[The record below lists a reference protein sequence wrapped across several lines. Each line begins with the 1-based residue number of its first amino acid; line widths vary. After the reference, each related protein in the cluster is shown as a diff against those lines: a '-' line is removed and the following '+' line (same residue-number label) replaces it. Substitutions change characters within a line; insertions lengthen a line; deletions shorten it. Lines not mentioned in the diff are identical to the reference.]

1 MAFIKFNITK
11 YTDLEGNVINAKINR
26 MESDLSSL
34 ATLQP
39 EIIYNALSKKGKIK
53 AWMKL
58 DMGVLDR
65 DMLMGEEVMLLDV
78 GVLDC
83 DFMV

>member
-1 MAFIKFNITK
+1 MAYIKFNITK
-11 YTDLEGNVINAKINR
+11 YTDLEGNVVNAKINR
-26 MESDLSSL
+26 MESDLPSL
-34 ATLQP
+34 VTLQP
-39 EIIYNALSKKGKIK
+39 EIIYNALSKKGKVK

-58 DMGVLDR
+58 DTGLLDR
-65 DMLMGEEVMLLDV
+65 DMLMGEEVMLFDV

>member
-26 MESDLSSL
+26 MESDLPSL

-39 EIIYNALSKKGKIK
+39 EIIYNALSKKGKVK

-58 DMGVLDR
+58 DTGLLDR